1 MIIWDDGSN
10 AQNIYDMW
18 QRNFQD
24 PVRYADFYFKEV
36 YGKNRVLLS
45 LTEEEDETVIRGMIH
60 LNPYRLHARGKSF
73 PASYIV
79 GVATDEDYRRQGVM
93 RELLARTF
101 SSLREEGQPFTYL
114 MPADEN
120 YYLPF
125 DFRFGMTQ
133 FEQELVLLPEMDRTY
148 AWEFRTEMNEEDLDR
163 AARMENAWKQEHFD
177 LFTEI
182 DIPYLRRLEK
192 ETLADFGRMYYVYC
206 DGAYCGRASVVAEFD
221 SLVLSRIF
229 VPEEHRDDFVRELVR
244 FVASQYQYTNY
255 QVILDSSWADRI
267 RQPGRFE
274 DIRFMKP
281 AARQKIM
288 FRILDLEKMGDLI
301 SCREDALPADSQVLI
316 HVEDPV
322 FPAQEGDY
330 VFRPE
335 GAGLKIVRVTGQ
347 EAGEDLADGGTIGI
361 GDLTAWFFGSL
372 EENEPDSLSGL
383 TDAGRELLSCLQPLK
398 ENCILEIV

>member
-1 MIIWDDGSN
+1 
-10 AQNIYDMW
+10 
-18 QRNFQD
+18 
-24 PVRYADFYFKEV
+24 
-36 YGKNRVLLS
+36 
-45 LTEEEDETVIRGMIH
+45 
-60 LNPYRLHARGKSF
+60 
-73 PASYIV
+73 
-79 GVATDEDYRRQGVM
+79 
-93 RELLARTF
+93 
-101 SSLREEGQPFTYL
+101 

-148 AWEFRTEMNEEDLDR
+148 AWEFRTEMSEKELDR
-163 AARMENAWKQEHFD
+163 AAQMENAWKQAHFD

-182 DIPYLRRLEK
+182 DTSYLRRLEK

-229 VPEEHRDDFVRELVR
+229 APEEYRDDFVRELVR

-281 AARQKIM
+281 AAKYKIM
-288 FRILDLEKMGDLI
+288 FRILDLTKMGDLI
-301 SCREDALPADSQVLI
+301 SLKEDALPAGSKVLI
-316 HVEDPV
+316 RVEDPV
-322 FPAQEGDY
+322 FPVQEGSY
-330 VFRPE
+330 VFSLDRSS
-335 GAGLKIVRVTGQ
+335 LKIERLTE
-347 EAGEDLADGGTIGI
+347 EAGEDLTEGGTIGI
-361 GDLTAWFFGSL
+361 GDLTPCSLAAW
-372 EENEPDSLSGL
+372 
-383 TDAGRELLSCLQPLK
+383 K
-398 ENCILEIV
+398 KMI